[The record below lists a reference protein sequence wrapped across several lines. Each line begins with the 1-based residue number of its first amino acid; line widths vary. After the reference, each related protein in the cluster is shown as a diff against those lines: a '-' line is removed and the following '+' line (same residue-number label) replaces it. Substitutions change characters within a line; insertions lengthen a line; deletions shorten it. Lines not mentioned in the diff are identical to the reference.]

1 MENLVAAR
9 SCRLMLTLLVTL
21 RGLDDVDAAGED
33 VVVADH
39 DVIIVADIDLPLPLV
54 KELSLLQDKRT
65 FVC

>member
-1 MENLVAAR
+1 MANLVAAR